1 MTVST
6 PTGAKAAETPNT
18 EASNGE
24 LIITNCIDLVQ
35 FADPYVYNINQSK
48 TSVRMCP
55 KALPNNRKQQN

>member
-1 MTVST
+1 MTVPN
-6 PTGAKAAETPNT
+6 PTGAKAAETPGT

-35 FADPYVYNINQSK
+35 FADSYMYNINQST

>member
-6 PTGAKAAETPNT
+6 PTGTKAVETPDIK
-18 EASNGE
+18 ASHGE
-24 LIITNCIDLVQ
+24 LIITNCIDRIQ

-48 TSVRMCP
+48 TSMTMCP